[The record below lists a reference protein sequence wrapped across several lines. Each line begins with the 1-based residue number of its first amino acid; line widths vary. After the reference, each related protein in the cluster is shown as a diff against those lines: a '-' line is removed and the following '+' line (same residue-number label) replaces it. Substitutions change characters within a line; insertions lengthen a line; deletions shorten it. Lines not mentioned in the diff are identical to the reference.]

1 MRNRQA
7 YPYKLVSEKQTTK
20 NFCEMASSENHEKHE
35 CRKTNGQ
42 TVGSE
47 FGVYDHGAKSFVDW
61 LIHNWVTEK
70 K

>member
-1 MRNRQA
+1 
-7 YPYKLVSEKQTTK
+7 
-20 NFCEMASSENHEKHE
+20 MASSENHEKHE
-35 CRKTNGQ
+35 CRKTNGY

-47 FGVYDHGAKSFVDW
+47 FGVYDFGAKSFVDW